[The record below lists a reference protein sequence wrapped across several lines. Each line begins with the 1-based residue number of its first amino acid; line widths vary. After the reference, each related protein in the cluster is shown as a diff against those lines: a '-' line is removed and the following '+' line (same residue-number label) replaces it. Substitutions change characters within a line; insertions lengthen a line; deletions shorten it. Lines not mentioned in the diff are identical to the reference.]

1 MSKLR
6 YRLAL
11 DLGSTS
17 LGWAMVRL
25 AGVVQGIPKLYYL

>member
-1 MSKLR
+1 MATLR

-17 LGWAMVRL
+17 LGWTVL
-25 AGVVQGIPKLYYL
+25 QLKEFSLVNQCIFL